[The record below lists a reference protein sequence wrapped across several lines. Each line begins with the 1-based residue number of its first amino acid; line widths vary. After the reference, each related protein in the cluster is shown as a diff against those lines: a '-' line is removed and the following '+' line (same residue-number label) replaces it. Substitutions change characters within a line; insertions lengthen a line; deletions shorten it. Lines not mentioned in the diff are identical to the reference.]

1 MQLNVYVPGNR
12 RGVVR
17 LLDAASKQ
25 SGRPKNELVLEAI
38 ERFLRTAA
46 VTHVAPSLGRHHLGH
61 VRTGRRGDLYGR
73 RLGRA

>member
-1 MQLNVYVPGNR
+1 MQLNVYVPKNR
-12 RGVVR
+12 RGIVR

-25 SGRPKNELVLEAI
+25 RGRPKNDLVLEAI
-38 ERFLRTAA
+38 ERFLRTTA
-46 VTHVAPSLGRHHLGH
+46 VTHAAPRLGRYHLGS